1 LDRQAH
7 VELLLEHYQHP
18 RYREKLPDADVAMP
32 GGNPGCGDVVSVY
45 LKVARP
51 EGEPERVEQVG
62 WVGSGCTISQAAASV
77 VAEMVNEG
85 HPTLDEVLAMNYE
98 DLVDT
103 LGREVVSTRP
113 RCATLALGTLK
124 AAVRKYRRDEE
135 RRAAG
140 VPIESVPEDE
150 LERFEV

>member
-7 VELLLEHYQHP
+7 VELLLDYYNHP
-18 RYREKLPDADVAMP
+18 RHREKLPDADVAMP
-32 GGNPGCGDVVSVY
+32 GGNPGCGDIVSVY
-45 LKVARP
+45 LKVGRP
-51 EGEPERVEQVG
+51 DAQPARVEELG

-77 VAEMVNEG
+77 VAELVNDT
-85 HPTLDEVLAMNYE
+85 HPTLDDVLEMSYE
-98 DLVDT
+98 DLIDT
-103 LGREVVSTRP
+103 LGPDVVATRP

-124 AAVRKYRRDEE
+124 AAIRKYQRDEE

-140 VPIESVPEDE
+140 LPVEAVPEDD

>member
-1 LDRQAH
+1 MDRQAYL
-7 VELLLEHYQHP
+7 ENLLDHFQSP
-18 RYREKLPDADVAMP
+18 RHREKLPDADVAMP

-45 LKVARP
+45 LKVDQA
-51 EGEPERVEQVG
+51 GGQPERVAQVG
-62 WVGSGCTISQAAASV
+62 WVGAGCTISQAAASV
-77 VAEMVNEG
+77 VAELVNEQ
-85 HPTLDEVLAMNYE
+85 HSTLDEILELSYE
-98 DLVDT
+98 DLIDN
-103 LGREVVSTRP
+103 LGRDVVSTRP

-140 VPIESVPEDE
+140 LPVEAVPEEE

>member
-1 LDRQAH
+1 MDRQAYL
-7 VELLLEHYQHP
+7 ENLLDHYQNP
-18 RYREKLPDADVAMP
+18 RHREKLPDADVAMP

-45 LKVARP
+45 LKVDRAA
-51 EGEPERVEQVG
+51 GQPERVEQVG
-62 WVGSGCTISQAAASV
+62 WIGSGCTISQAAASV
-77 VAEMVNEG
+77 VAELVNEG
-85 HPTLDEVLAMNYE
+85 HSTLDEILELSYE
-98 DLVDT
+98 DLIDN
-103 LGREVVSTRP
+103 LGRDVVSTRP

-140 VPIESVPEDE
+140 LPVEAVPDEE